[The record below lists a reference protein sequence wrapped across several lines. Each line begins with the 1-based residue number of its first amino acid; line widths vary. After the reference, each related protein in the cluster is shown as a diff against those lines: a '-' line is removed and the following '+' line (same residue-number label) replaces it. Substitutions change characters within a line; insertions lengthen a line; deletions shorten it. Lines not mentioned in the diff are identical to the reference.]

1 MLLLKSKKN
10 SLKSGKNIGR
20 SNKKNPSQP
29 NLTLITHNLDIS
41 RAVNSSFVRFNIIF
55 KKKNLLNQIMNI
67 QEKNQSF
74 KTTIQ
79 FFINTNSLKTVFSLF
94 NSS

>member
-1 MLLLKSKKN
+1 MLLLKSKN
-10 SLKSGKNIGR
+10 NPLKSGKNIGR

-55 KKKNLLNQIMNI
+55 
-67 QEKNQSF
+67 
-74 KTTIQ
+74 
-79 FFINTNSLKTVFSLF
+79 
-94 NSS
+94 